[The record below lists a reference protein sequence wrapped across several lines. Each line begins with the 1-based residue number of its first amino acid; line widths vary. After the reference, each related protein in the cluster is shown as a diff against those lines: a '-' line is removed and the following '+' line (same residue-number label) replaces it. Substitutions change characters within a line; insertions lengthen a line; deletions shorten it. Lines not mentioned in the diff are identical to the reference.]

1 MKDLLGVADR
11 ILRPLE
17 LLAGYLGGLIVLVLM
32 VLGVVEVIGRSMFSS
47 PIHGNIDIVEQL
59 MVAVAALGIA
69 YCQSKFGNIRMTL
82 LTQNLTGRR
91 KWFAESLSLAVAM
104 FVVVVYLMGSYLN
117 LERSLTL
124 GGATPEISIPR
135 WIGIGCVTVSFAL
148 LLARLTVQFLEALR
162 LFATPEDSSRII
174 TAFSHEQAGEH

>member
-1 MKDLLGVADR
+1 MKYLLGVADR

-32 VLGVVEVIGRSMFSS
+32 ILGVVEVVGRSMFSS

-82 LTQNLTGRR
+82 FTQHLTGRK
-91 KWFAESLSLAVAM
+91 KWLAESLGLAVAV
-104 FVVVVYLMGSYLN
+104 FVVAVYLMGSYLN

-124 GGATPEISIPR
+124 GGATPEIGIPR
-135 WIGIGCVTVSFAL
+135 WIGIACVTASFTL
-148 LLARLTVQFLEALR
+148 LLARLIVQLLEALR
-162 LFATPEDSSRII
+162 LLAMPEDSSRII
-174 TAFSHEQAGEH
+174 AVLAHENAGGH